1 MVKVDLFGKP
11 VVVMRVG
18 EEWQLFRES
27 DTGLL
32 SRVHEVV
39 FPPDMDESELCGYL
53 DDIFHE
59 FASERHPGV
68 RLRS

>member
-1 MVKVDLFGKP
+1 MVKIDLFGTP
-11 VVVMRVG
+11 MVATRIG

-59 FASERHPGV
+59 LATERHPRV
-68 RLRS
+68 RRRS